1 MASTQRHWINIFVYS
16 FLCFANTLSCFLLA
30 LLWVGPG
37 DPWYI
42 YLVYMGFMLVTRE
55 SCCVTSKAPGQAHLR
70 VATDKLCGPSLLISG
85 SHSPFPTTLG
95 MALFLGLYLW
105 FLVRCRLTSSQGRS
119 QDMAEMGGTILVWE
133 KTQTD
138 TWRLL
143 GAGRGRETAHR
154 VTKVCKLR
162 RCLY

>member
-1 MASTQRHWINIFVYS
+1 MQ
-16 FLCFANTLSCFLLA
+16 TLSAASSWPCSGWGLEILGTFIWYT
-30 LLWVGPG
+30 WVS
-37 DPWYI
+37 
-42 YLVYMGFMLVTRE
+42 MLVTRE
-55 SCCVTSKAPGQAHLR
+55 SCCVTSRAPGQAHLR

-85 SHSPFPTTLG
+85 YHSPFPTTLG

-119 QDMAEMGGTILVWE
+119 QDVAEMGGTILVWE
-133 KTQTD
+133 KPQMD
-138 TWRLL
+138 MWRLL

-162 RCLY
+162 RCSY